1 MATKKL
7 NVKAALLAGLL
18 TVLFIVAVFY
28 VGVGIFLETPLD
40 LTNYLAM
47 AVLGLLL
54 GGIVFIFL
62 LFRLYYAFG
71 IFAAGLAVASALMLI
86 TFYQGAAGWEDLVGL
101 LSFLVI
107 LTIGLGAG
115 LLVQLIVYLVKRS
128 RKT

>member
-7 NVKAALLAGLL
+7 NVRAALLAGLL

-47 AVLGLLL
+47 TVLGLLL
-54 GGIVFIFL
+54 GGVVFIFL

-71 IFAAGLAVASALMLI
+71 IFAAGLAVASALMLT
-86 TFYQGAAGWEDLVGL
+86 TFYQGAAGWEDLIGL

-107 LTIGLGAG
+107 LAIGLGAG
-115 LLVQLIVYLVKRS
+115 LLVQLIVYLVRRS
-128 RKT
+128 RKA

>member
-18 TVLFIVAVFY
+18 TILYIVAVFY

-47 AVLGLLL
+47 AVMGLLL

>member
-18 TVLFIVAVFY
+18 TILFIVAVFY

-128 RKT
+128 RKA

>member
-18 TVLFIVAVFY
+18 TILFIVAVFY

-71 IFAAGLAVASALMLI
+71 IFAAGLVVASALMLI

>member
-18 TVLFIVAVFY
+18 TILFIVAVFY